1 MIASLIGALL
11 GGIFRCI
18 PEILG
23 FFDKKNE
30 RAHELAMQDKQ
41 MAYAKIQ
48 GEQKREEI
56 GAQSQADWD
65 KGTLDALK
73 AAIAS
78 QTVTFQKTGYALV
91 DFLMALAVFIS
102 STIRPAVTY
111 IVVSLYCAMKICL
124 IVSSVQAGAG
134 LVEVATILWT
144 ENDQGILTGIL
155 NFWFLGRVFDKA
167 KGAG

>member
-11 GGIFRCI
+11 GGVFRCI

-30 RAHELAMQDKQ
+30 RAHELSMQDKQ
-41 MAYAKIQ
+41 MEYAKIQ

-65 KGTLDALK
+65 KGTLEALK
-73 AAIAS
+73 TAISS
-78 QTVTFQKTGYALV
+78 QNITFQKTGYAIV

-111 IVVSLYCAMKICL
+111 VIVGLYCAMKVCL
-124 IVSSVQAGAG
+124 IVAAVQANSG
-134 LVEVATILWT
+134 LLEVAKILWT
-144 ENDQGILTGIL
+144 ENDQGVLTGIL

-167 KGAG
+167 KGAS

>member
-11 GGIFRCI
+11 GGAFRCI
-18 PEILG
+18 PEILN

-30 RAHELAMQDKQ
+30 RAHELSMQDKQ
-41 MAYAKIQ
+41 MEYAKIQ

-65 KGTLDALK
+65 KGTIDALK
-73 AAIAS
+73 EAITS
-78 QTVTFQKTGYALV
+78 QNISFQKTGYAIV

-111 IVVSLYCAMKICL
+111 IVVGLYCGMKICL
-124 IVSSVQAGAG
+124 VIAAYQAGSG
-134 LVEVATILWT
+134 FVEIAKILWT
-144 ENDQGILTGIL
+144 EQDQGVLTGIL

-167 KGAG
+167 KGSS